1 MSQGN
6 NCGAFLTGFLLGGL
20 AGAAAALLMT
30 PQPGETTR
38 VQLRERGIELKGRFD
53 DLSSGIQERG
63 RVIVEEKLPGHSRAP
78 GGHGEEPTAT
88 ETGETSEL
96 EPAE

>member
-1 MSQGN
+1 MSKGS

-20 AGAAAALLMT
+20 AGAAGALLMT

-63 RVIVEEKLPGHSRAP
+63 RVILEEKLPGHTREP
-78 GGHGEEPTAT
+78 GGIGDEAPPA
-88 ETGETSEL
+88 ETGETSDL
-96 EPAE
+96 EPSE

>member
-1 MSQGN
+1 MSKGS

-20 AGAAAALLMT
+20 AGAAGALLMT

-63 RVIVEEKLPGHSRAP
+63 RVILEEKLPGHAREIGSDADEAP
-78 GGHGEEPTAT
+78 PAD
-88 ETGETSEL
+88 TGETTGL
-96 EPAE
+96 EPAA

>member
-1 MSQGN
+1 MSKGS

-20 AGAAAALLMT
+20 AGAAGALLMT

-63 RVIVEEKLPGHSRAP
+63 KVILEDKLPGHARGLGASGDEAP
-78 GGHGEEPTAT
+78 AA
-88 ETGETSEL
+88 ETGETSDL
-96 EPAE
+96 EPTE